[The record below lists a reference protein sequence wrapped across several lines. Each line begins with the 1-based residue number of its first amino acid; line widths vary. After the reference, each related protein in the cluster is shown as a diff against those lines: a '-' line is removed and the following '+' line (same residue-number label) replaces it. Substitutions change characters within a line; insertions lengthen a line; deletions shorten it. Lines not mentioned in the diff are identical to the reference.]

1 MRILLTFAMAAPLFA
16 GNLETFTDVSFNSTQ
31 RNTACLAL
39 RGDKSEDAV
48 SAMRLALSNINLQA
62 CAAANLRVA
71 GAESVLAEALGGA
84 DPSARAVA
92 ARELGAAQKSEYLG
106 ALRKAAGDAD
116 LLVGSNAVEGLMRY
130 EDHSSAPQLREI
142 ALLGGVMTSLAMN
155 ALMDWNDPEVPAIG
169 RRLMANRD
177 PGDQLIGI
185 RAIGLR
191 GDASDLAAL
200 RELMKN
206 DTQMG
211 QGSRGFGL
219 MPAISIARA
228 AKTAAQNIEE
238 R

>member
-1 MRILLTFAMAAPLFA
+1 
-16 GNLETFTDVSFNSTQ
+16 
-31 RNTACLAL
+31 
-39 RGDKSEDAV
+39 
-48 SAMRLALSNINLQA
+48 
-62 CAAANLRVA
+62 
-71 GAESVLAEALGGA
+71 
-84 DPSARAVA
+84 
-92 ARELGAAQKSEYLG
+92 
-106 ALRKAAGDAD
+106 
-116 LLVGSNAVEGLMRY
+116 
-130 EDHSSAPQLREI
+130 
-142 ALLGGVMTSLAMN
+142 MTSLAMN

-169 RRLMANRD
+169 RKLMSNRD